1 MSETTNTR
9 HEAVVISEPIP
20 SSTRSLVVFT
30 AIGAAVSLS
39 LGVYAR
45 RHHPTGEQIAH
56 FGFSGV
62 LNMKAWLASGAF
74 VLAFAQA
81 LTASWMWGRLPGR
94 GSAPAWVAPL
104 HRWTG
109 TAAFLL
115 VLPVAYHC
123 LWSLGFRDTSAR
135 VLMHSLLGCAF
146 FGALTTKLLAL
157 RSKRLPGWALPVF
170 GGSLVALLTGLWLTS
185 SLWFFTTVTF
195 PGF

>member
-1 MSETTNTR
+1 MRTLLT
-9 HEAVVISEPIP
+9 
-20 SSTRSLVVFT
+20 FT
-30 AIGAAVSLS
+30 AAGAAVSLS
-39 LGVYAR
+39 LGVYSR
-45 RHHPTGEQIAH
+45 QHNPTGEQIAH

-62 LNMKAWLASGAF
+62 LNMKAWLTTGAV
-74 VLAFAQA
+74 VLALAQA
-81 LTASWMWGRLPGR
+81 VTASWMWGRLPAR
-94 GSAPAWVAPL
+94 RTAPAWVAPF

-123 LWSLGFRDTSAR
+123 LWSLGFRDTSPR
-135 VLMHSLLGCAF
+135 VFMHSLLGCAF

-185 SLWFFTTVTF
+185 SLWFFTTVAF